1 MEKRNQSCNC
11 PNRMT
16 MPLTEIGV
24 LRKQPCK
31 DKFVFRDVKFEEMA
45 RPSDRHIQ

>member
-1 MEKRNQSCNC
+1 MEKREQSCNC

-16 MPLTEIGV
+16 MPLIEIGI

-31 DKFVFRDVKFEEMA
+31 DKFVFRYVKFEGMA
-45 RPSDRHIQ
+45 RPSGRHIQ